1 MYAGSL
7 LGLEDRAMTASWHV
21 PVSQHLK
28 SGLSVPSWSLLGL
41 WMPRRREKKIARC
54 STATEGPS
62 PSHWPTKPGELSVF
76 FKRLKSNSSLKSPL
90 LFAHSRCAGRCEG
103 WDIVFSWVSSYAQRL
118 SWVRPGSSELKLSR
132 SLHAPLAVSEPR
144 KRGRPPLSWPGQ
156 GTPPEPSSFLL
167 FFFCMTSSLLTWNL
181 S

>member
-76 FKRLKSNSSLKSPL
+76 LQKVEIQLLLEESMPISLKHKYLARIASCL
-90 LFAHSRCAGRCEG
+90 KKCMSRNHALWEVLHNTNEK
-103 WDIVFSWVSSYAQRL
+103 DVWVVIPQFPSNLKQRI
-118 SWVRPGSSELKLSR
+118 KLIKKNR
-132 SLHAPLAVSEPR
+132 
-144 KRGRPPLSWPGQ
+144 
-156 GTPPEPSSFLL
+156 
-167 FFFCMTSSLLTWNL
+167 
-181 S
+181 